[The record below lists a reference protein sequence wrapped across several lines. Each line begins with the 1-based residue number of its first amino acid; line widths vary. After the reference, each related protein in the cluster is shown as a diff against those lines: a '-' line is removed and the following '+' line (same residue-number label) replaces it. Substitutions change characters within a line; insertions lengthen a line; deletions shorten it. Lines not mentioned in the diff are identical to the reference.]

1 MLLWPGVA
9 LRRPVPRINASLVA
23 WPGVSA
29 LLLACFCQGS
39 AASDYGTT
47 GLIDIPT
54 ARMQADGTFTTSVA
68 FEERTESYMLTYQAT
83 PWLESTFRY
92 TGFNDFFFW
101 DRNYEIKARLWEER
115 WLLPQVA
122 VGIRDAVGTG
132 VFGSEYVVASKQ
144 IGSLDVTLGLG
155 WGRLAD
161 KGVATN
167 PLTYVDDRFEER
179 ERSDDGTGGEVNF
192 NTFFSGEEVG
202 VFGGASYHFERWPL
216 KAIIE
221 YNPDQYEFST
231 RRGVPAPASPWTF
244 GLAWEALPGVELTLS
259 RQHNET
265 WGLAMAARVDTTAE
279 PPQRQTDVFVSS
291 ATMAP
296 DEMPEGLNPSLW
308 YDRLLYD
315 MERSGLLL
323 IEARIDKLTQTAVLV
338 IGNEDHVLWADATA
352 RAMALVDLHLPP
364 SVRSLQLVIEEN
376 GHRVHTLSALRPS
389 SSYWQGTAP
398 ASQNLRVLPGRILE
412 NPQHRTDF
420 VTRKVNFEI
429 NVNNRVQ
436 LFDPDDPLRYQFYL
450 AVGAELA
457 LPRNWALRGSY
468 AFDIHNTFDESRRQ
482 SDSVLPRVRSD
493 VVKYLQQGDNG
504 LDSLFL
510 EKRGSLSPVLHYRM
524 FGGVLEEMYSG
535 VGGEVLYQP
544 VQSRLAFGVSANR
557 VRQRD
562 FDKSFDHLDYETT
575 TAFLSAYW
583 ATPFYNYDVA
593 VHAGRYL
600 AKDVGATVELRRTFT
615 NGWMV
620 GLWATFTDVSSE
632 DFGEGSFDK
641 GMFFRIPLDGLF
653 GNRTRSAYATR
664 IRPIQRDGGQRL
676 ENHSG
681 NIWWDLRGARFDVFS
696 QAGDRIS
703 P

>member
-1 MLLWPGVA
+1 MLLRFDGG
-9 LRRPVPRINASLVA
+9 LRRPISFINS
-23 WPGVSA
+23 SH
-29 LLLACFCQGS
+29 LAYLGFAIVLFAFLGQR
-39 AASDYGTT
+39 AIASDYGTT

-54 ARMQADGTFTTSVA
+54 ARMQSDGTLTASMA
-68 FEERTESYMLTYQAT
+68 FESRTESYMLTYQAT
-83 PWLESTFRY
+83 PWLEGTFRY

-101 DRNYEIKARLWEER
+101 DRNYEVKARLWEEQ

-144 IGSLDVTLGLG
+144 LGNLDVTLGLG

-167 PLTYVDDRFEER
+167 PLTYIDDRFKR
-179 ERSDDGTGGEVNF
+179 RTRSDDGTGGEVNF
-192 NTFFSGEEVG
+192 DTFFGGEEVG
-202 VFGGASYHFERWPL
+202 LFGGASYDFERWPL

-221 YNPDQYEFST
+221 YNPDQYAFDAA
-231 RRGVPAPASPWTF
+231 RGVAAPPSPWTF
-244 GLAWEALPGVELTLS
+244 GLAWQALPGVELTVS
-259 RQHNET
+259 RQHDEA
-265 WGLAMAARVDTTAE
+265 WGLALTARIDTTAE
-279 PPQRQTDVFVSS
+279 PPKRQVEVFVSS
-291 ATMAP
+291 ANMAP
-296 DEMPEGLNPSLW
+296 DELPQGFNSNSW

-323 IEARIDKLTQTAVLV
+323 IEARIDTLTHAAVLI
-338 IGNEDHVLWADATA
+338 IGNDGYALWADAA
-352 RAMALVDLHLPP
+352 AKAMALVDLYLPP

-389 SSYWQGTAP
+389 SSYWQGTAI
-398 ASQNLRVLPGRILE
+398 AKRNLQVLPGRSIT
-412 NPQHRTDF
+412 NPQHRTNF
-420 VTRKVNFEI
+420 VTRKVNFDI
-429 NVNNRVQ
+429 NLNNRVQ
-436 LFDPDDPLRYQFYL
+436 LFDPDTPLRYQVYL
-450 AVGAELA
+450 ELGAEVA
-457 LPRNWALRGSY
+457 LPLDWTLRGSY
-468 AFDIHNTFDESRRQ
+468 AFDIYNTFGESTRQ

-493 VVKYLQQGDNG
+493 IVKYLQEGESG
-504 LDSLFL
+504 LDSLYL
-510 EKRGSLSPVLHYRM
+510 ENRGSVSPGLHYRV
-524 FGGVLEEMYSG
+524 FGGILEEMYSG
-535 VGGEVLYQP
+535 IGGELLYQP
-544 VQSRLAFGVSANR
+544 YQSRLAFGASANW

-562 FDKSFDHLDYETT
+562 FDKSFKHLDYETT

-600 AKDVGATVELRRTFT
+600 AKDLGATVELRRTFT

-620 GLWATFTDVSSE
+620 GLWATLTDVSPE

-641 GMFFRIPLDGLF
+641 GIFFRIPLDGLF
-653 GNRTRSAYATR
+653 GNNTRSAYTTR
-664 IRPIQRDGGQRL
+664 MRPIQRDGGQRL

-681 NIWWDLRGARFDVFS
+681 NIWWDLRSARFDVFAR
-696 QAGDRIS
+696 AGDRIS